1 MEKLKQRVG
10 QIYKGLEESANKI
23 QIDSKIQQI
32 SDSEREV
39 SSPEIWN
46 NPQMLK
52 INPTISQLKKECSAM
67 VDFKSSN

>member
-32 SDSEREV
+32 SDLEREV

-46 NPQMLK
+46 NPQNAKNKTQQLA
-52 INPTISQLKKECSAM
+52 NLKKN
-67 VDFKSSN
+67 VQPWLTL